1 MAQLSLFCKTN
12 AWYQPDRY
20 QHEKASTTGWGFFLD
35 LANLLA
41 YNQFQQGLIDANR
54 NIYVC
59 YAWSLK
65 GFTMLKLYKK

>member
-1 MAQLSLFCKTN
+1 MKKP
-12 AWYQPDRY
+12 QPLVG
-20 QHEKASTTGWGFFLD
+20 AFFLD

-41 YNQFQQGLIDANR
+41 SNQFQPGLIDANR

-65 GFTMLKLYKK
+65 GFTMLENVKVLLKNNKRGRYENPKRE